1 MSDQLRKGQ
10 RCERVWVLWEL
21 RGAQQG
27 TWEVAGLW
35 EEKELELGGLISLAQ
50 GLLG

>member
-1 MSDQLRKGQ
+1 M
-10 RCERVWVLWEL
+10 WVLWLL
-21 RGAQQG
+21 REAQRG

-50 GLLG
+50 GLLR